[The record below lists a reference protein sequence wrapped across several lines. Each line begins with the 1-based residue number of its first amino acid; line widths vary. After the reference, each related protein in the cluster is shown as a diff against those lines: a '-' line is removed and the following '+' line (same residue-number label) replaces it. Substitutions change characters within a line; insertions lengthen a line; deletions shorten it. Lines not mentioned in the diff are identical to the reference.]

1 MTPFLVTFPVGA
13 VDSSTANVSVMVLN
27 DDFVEGAE
35 TFIVSISNVTS
46 DAIASAG
53 NPDAA
58 TITITDNDS
67 DWTN

>member
-13 VDSSTANVSVMVLN
+13 VDGSTANVSVMVLN

-35 TFIVSISNVTS
+35 TFFLSISNVTS

-53 NPDAA
+53 NPDTA
-58 TITITDNDS
+58 TIAITDNDS
-67 DWTN
+67 E